1 MKSAF
6 DRVRALIV
14 ASLVFVLIP
23 TGCSQT
29 ERRKTEIFGMV
40 TKNRETL
47 VQDVSD
53 WDFEDS
59 RGIEGIEFVN
69 VFYPYVVYD
78 CGGHGIAPSSTEYG
92 VYYSPQD
99 CPLGAFENIIFS
111 IGEGLSEDGA
121 GFSGQFGGNR
131 YYTEKICDGFWYY
144 EFHF

>member
-14 ASLVFVLIP
+14 ASLVFVLIL

-59 RGIEGIEFVN
+59 RGIRECLLSV
-69 VFYPYVVYD
+69 
-78 CGGHGIAPSSTEYG
+78 CG
-92 VYYSPQD
+92 
-99 CPLGAFENIIFS
+99 L
-111 IGEGLSEDGA
+111 
-121 GFSGQFGGNR
+121 
-131 YYTEKICDGFWYY
+131 
-144 EFHF
+144 